1 MTDNTP
7 TMPSVHFLDFEKV
20 DIELGKRRIDRLLRP
35 PRTAKCLPAH
45 RSSPAARPTRTNSTP
60 ARPGP

>member
-20 DIELGKRRIDRLLRP
+20 DIELGKRRIDRLLRVP
-35 PRTAKCLPAH
+35 PPAH
-45 RSSPAARPTRTNSTP
+45 HVV
-60 ARPGP
+60 